1 MASFTWGEARS
12 DDKNLAFQT
21 YLWFHPLT
29 FRSDPMIVSIVSREW
44 RVKSEECWNN
54 ILFDTYHVHTHTH
67 KMRTPFPV
75 VSWHHSQFFPSDSTC
90 SSDNQKYNS
99 DQWSLM
105 HHLFYGGIECS
116 DSWSQLNCCVR
127 HHVDSPLPMFVWVS
141 LHRFLNYRTL
151 KAEYHAR
158 SFGFHMHIA
167 HAHCAE
173 KYHITSPVFITFSY
187 IVCFPLD
194 AFIHNLTN
202 KELFTQRTTFVLSNW
217 INSGNAST
225 EASNAL

>member
-1 MASFTWGEARS
+1 MH
-12 DDKNLAFQT
+12 
-21 YLWFHPLT
+21 Y
-29 FRSDPMIVSIVSREW
+29 I
-44 RVKSEECWNN
+44 CWNN

-173 KYHITSPVFITFSY
+173 KYHITSPIFITFSY